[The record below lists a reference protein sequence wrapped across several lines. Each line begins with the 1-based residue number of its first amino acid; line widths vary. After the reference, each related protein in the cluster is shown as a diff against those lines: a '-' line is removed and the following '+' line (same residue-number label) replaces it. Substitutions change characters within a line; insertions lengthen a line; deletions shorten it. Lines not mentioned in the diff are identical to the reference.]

1 MTNTPAV
8 SRRMI
13 QPALWGSTQSE
24 AESRAFLQE
33 RVTAL
38 FKLMFWSLIAL
49 MAFLATMYELDVYRQ
64 ANIAPEN
71 RVVVYVASAIG
82 LAGMAFCW
90 RVLLVR
96 RQLTISTLYRLDLAY
111 SFFIGLAF
119 GLSAY
124 FQNDLRAS
132 GYLSVVY
139 STFTVFARALIIP
152 SSPRRTLGASI
163 LTFLP
168 MTLAALALAIQEP
181 QDVPGP
187 MYLVGHLLFSVAPI
201 LLATL
206 GSQIIYGLR
215 EKVSAAQQLG
225 QYTLDK
231 KIGEGGN
238 GAVYLAH
245 HIMLRR
251 PTAVKLVLPERVGA
265 DTLERFEREVQ
276 HMSQLTHSN
285 TVAVYDYG
293 RSPEGVFYYAM
304 EYLGG
309 GVDLDKLVRT
319 WGPQPNGRVA
329 NILAQVCGALHEA
342 HQAQLVHRDIK
353 PANVILCERGGVA
366 DVAKVV
372 DYGLVKKIES
382 DSGDK
387 TAQVILGTPA
397 YIAPEAI
404 TDPSSIGPAV
414 DIYAVGAVGYFLLT
428 GKRVFEGK
436 TALDI
441 CIQHVTKPVVPP
453 SQTVAHAI
461 DPGLEAVL
469 MRCLAKAP
477 ADRYPSVRE
486 LRDALRALSLG
497 DWSDASARD
506 WWRERRD
513 VEARVQQATDAPTR
527 TITVDVGSRDA
538 APAQV

>member
-1 MTNTPAV
+1 MITP
-8 SRRMI
+8 SI
-13 QPALWGSTQSE
+13 WGTGGSE

-49 MAFLATMYELDVYRQ
+49 MAFLASMYELGGETV
-64 ANIAPEN
+64 APMQ
-71 RVVVYVASAIG
+71 RGIVYVLSAVG

-96 RQLTISTLYRLDLAY
+96 RRLSIQTLHVLDFAY
-111 SFFIGLAF
+111 SFCIGLAF

-124 FQNDLRAS
+124 FQNDLKAS
-132 GYLSVVY
+132 GYLSVIY
-139 STFTVFARALIIP
+139 STFTVFARALFVP
-152 SSPRRTLGASI
+152 SSARRTLIASI
-163 LTFLP
+163 LTYLP
-168 MTLAALALAIQEP
+168 MAAAALALAFEEP
-181 QDVPGP
+181 QDMPRP
-187 MYLVGHLLFSVAPI
+187 MFFIGFLLFSIAPI

-215 EKVSAAQQLG
+215 QKASAAQRLG
-225 QYTLDK
+225 HYVIDK

-238 GAVYLAH
+238 GSVYLAH

-251 PTAVKLVLPERVGA
+251 QTAVKLVHPERVGV

-276 HMSQLTHSN
+276 HMSQLTHPN

-293 RSPEGVFYYAM
+293 RSPEGQFYYAM

-309 GVDLDKLVRT
+309 GVDLDKLVKRH
-319 WGPQPNGRVA
+319 GAQRGGRVVH
-329 NILAQVCGALHEA
+329 ILSQICGALNEA
-342 HQAQLVHRDIK
+342 HQRKIVHRDIK

-372 DYGLVKKIES
+372 DYGLVKEITAEA
-382 DSGDK
+382 GGK

-404 TDPSSIGPAV
+404 TDPGSIGPAV

-428 GKRVFEGK
+428 GRAVFNG
-436 TALDI
+436 TTTLDV
-441 CIQHVTKPVVPP
+441 CIQHVTKSVTPP
-453 SQTVAHAI
+453 SQATTTSI
-461 DPGLEAVL
+461 DAGLEAVI
-469 MRCLAKAP
+469 MKCLAKAP
-477 ADRYPSVRE
+477 GDRYASARA
-486 LRDALRALSLG
+486 LRDALLALSPS
-497 DWSDASARD
+497 DWDDAAARQ
-506 WWRERRD
+506 WWRDFR
-513 VEARVQQATDAPTR
+513 EAEIKVQQASDNPTL
-527 TITVDVGSRDA
+527 TISVDVGTRDQL
-538 APAQV
+538 PKELVEPR